1 MKKINRIIAA
11 AMAVTMC
18 FSASASV
25 AAYGWQGSAGTGK
38 YIQENGEAA
47 KGVMNIDGV
56 VYRFSSDGTCLGRYT
71 GIGRKNGVI
80 RYYNDGIM
88 FTGGWLRLP
97 GGTYYFDESGKGA
110 VGIVTIDGK
119 QYNFGSDGCLKDIS
133 HSISITADKEY
144 IVLGNREKI
153 KFTFTA
159 DNIGGTASFGEISE
173 LQRYSDG
180 KWYKVKPSGEYAVDD
195 IAYML
200 GMVDGPYNYI
210 GSQELYFTPEAYSDK
225 LTTGRY
231 RIASTISTEEGRK
244 RCFCEFTVLDQAAV
258 RASRESYDIQSTER
272 IDMSGYAVKAGYYYG
287 EAEELY
293 ILNTETDQWDKIKP
307 AYTDYS
313 KGDVLICAE
322 SGDKI
327 SCFLDLTRYSRTKL
341 RSGTYRALIGDNITC
356 EFKLTNPFDVS
367 AEQTETESRR
377 KKQIMISF
385 VNETEKDIT
394 VKGYGELLRW
404 EKGKWKKVSLKR
416 GASLDTQITIPAMH
430 KWEKSMLLNNYY
442 SIDSL
447 KKGSYCMKFPVSGG
461 GYMYAYFDL
470 K

>member
-11 AMAVTMC
+11 AMAVIMC
-18 FSASASV
+18 FSASVSA
-25 AAYGWQGSAGTGK
+25 AAYGWQESAGTGK

-47 KGVMNIDGV
+47 KGVMYIDGV
-56 VYRFSSDGTCLGRYT
+56 VYRFSADGTCLGRYT

-80 RYYNDGIM
+80 RYYNDGMM

-97 GGTYYFDESGKGA
+97 GGTYYFDESGRGA

-119 QYNFGSDGCLKDIS
+119 QYNFGSDGCLKDS
-133 HSISITADKEY
+133 ANPFAITADKEY
-144 IVLGNREKI
+144 IVLGSRETI
-153 KFTFTA
+153 KFTVTV

-173 LQRYSDG
+173 LHRYSDG
-180 KWYKVKPSGEYAVDD
+180 KWYKVKPSDEYAIND

-200 GMVDGPYNYI
+200 GKVDGPYNYI

-231 RIASTISTEEGRK
+231 RIALTIYTEEGQK
-244 RCFCEFTVLDQAAV
+244 RLYCEFTVLDQAAV
-258 RASRESYDIQSTER
+258 KTSEESYDIQSTDR
-272 IDMSGYAVKAGYYYG
+272 IDMSGYAVKAGDYYT
-287 EAEELY
+287 EARDLY
-293 ILNTETDQWDKIKP
+293 IFNAQSNEWDKIEP
-307 AYTDYS
+307 ANNDLS
-313 KGDVLICAE
+313 SSVLFSAK
-322 SGDKI
+322 SGDKV
-327 SCFLDLTRYSRTKL
+327 SAFLDLTRYSRTKL
-341 RSGTYRALIGDNITC
+341 KSGTYRALIGDNITC
-356 EFKLTNPFDVS
+356 EFRLTNPFDVS
-367 AEQTETESRR
+367 AEQNETESRR
-377 KKQIMISF
+377 KKQITISF
-385 VNETEKDIT
+385 VNETENDIT
-394 VKGYGELLRW
+394 VKGYGELLRR
-404 EKGKWKKVSLKR
+404 ENGKWKKISLKS
-416 GASLDTQITIPAMH
+416 GASLDTEITIPAMH